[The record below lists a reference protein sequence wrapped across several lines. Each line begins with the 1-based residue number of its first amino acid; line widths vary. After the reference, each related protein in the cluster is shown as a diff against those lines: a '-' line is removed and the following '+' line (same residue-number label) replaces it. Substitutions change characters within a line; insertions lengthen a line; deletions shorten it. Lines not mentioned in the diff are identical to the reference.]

1 MTKEKIQT
9 SVQVKSK
16 PQKKRSS
23 KRAII
28 ALASILVVLGFLAGI
43 GSGVLQYALAAVGCM
58 NAPVAASRFMAG
70 YSYEL
75 PGDQGYGPGV
85 FNEYYCSEQEAKS
98 AGFHPSPGTNAAKKQ
113 DQEFERIREEE
124 KRFSPEKLDYKVYVT
139 TGVYEHRELEISSMG
154 SNGIN
159 KQVFFTVR
167 KNGYVVANIRE
178 GKVPNDYEVC
188 IGAEDSCE
196 VIGAT
201 VAGSPIKKQIANK
214 DIITYGATIGG
225 TFINI
230 STDLSK
236 QDVLDMFNSLTEYKD
251 ES

>member
-1 MTKEKIQT
+1 MQA

-16 PQKKRSS
+16 TQKIQKKQSS

-28 ALASILVVLGFLAGI
+28 VLASILVILGFLAGT

-58 NAPVAASRFMAG
+58 GAPVAASRFMAG

-85 FNEYYCSEQEAKS
+85 FNEYYCSEQEARS
-98 AGFHPSPGTNAAKKQ
+98 AGFHPSPGTDAAEKQ

-139 TGVYEHRELEISSMG
+139 TGVHEHRELEISSMG
-154 SNGIN
+154 SSGVN
-159 KQVFFTVR
+159 KQVFFAVR
-167 KNGYVVANIRE
+167 KGGYVVANIRE
-178 GKVPNDYEVC
+178 GKIPNDYEVC
-188 IGAEDSCE
+188 TGSEDSCE

-201 VAGSPIKKQIANK
+201 VMGSPIKKQIANK
-214 DIITYGATIGG
+214 DIVTYGAAIDD
-225 TFINI
+225 TFINV
-230 STDLSK
+230 STDLSE
-236 QDVLDMFNSLTEYKD
+236 QDVLDIFNSLTEYKD